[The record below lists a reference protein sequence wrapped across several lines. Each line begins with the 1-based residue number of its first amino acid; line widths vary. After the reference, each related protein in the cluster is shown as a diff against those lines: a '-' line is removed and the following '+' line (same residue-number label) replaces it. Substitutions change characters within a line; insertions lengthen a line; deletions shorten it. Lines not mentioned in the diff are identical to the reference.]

1 MPSTLLPGGLEGNT
15 YDELASGNYS
25 DLATHN
31 YAGPAIIRQVSLSV
45 TFAGVALS
53 DVIQARGEVSADSG
67 WPNCSVFVTAKP
79 ATGNEEDDI
88 SVVAGAGNNVTRFT
102 GKVRRF
108 RPSGFPKSI
117 EMVCSGTLAYAAEW
131 VPPEDIYFDLVWP
144 LGATDQQLVQW
155 ALDQVPGVSYSAPNI
170 AGTGTILGTAK
181 GVHTAFDWPGSA
193 SSVSKTYNWKPGMSA
208 WAYIQQLDRATLYR
222 TYQARDGTI
231 YRVQMIGHP
240 DNTPDFTLA
249 PSDIL
254 DGSSGSRDTERTRNY
269 VVVQGHD
276 YGDGLGPVQGNAFG
290 SNDFQG
296 DGSVPSQRHTESF
309 QAEMIESGVDPETGV
324 WDSNP
329 GLRADQIAALVLPD
343 VDKEFVEASTPSWRD
358 DTHGPGLT
366 CLLDCLDRL
375 AIGEP
380 MWVARHAWEVGDQG
394 WIATYGL
401 TGGGLPQTYTPP
413 PV

>member
-1 MPSTLLPGGLEGNT
+1 MSDYGDLESETYGGLEVFT
-15 YDELASGNYS
+15 YSELESA
-25 DLATHN
+25 AV
-31 YAGPAIIRQVSLSV
+31 RQVSLVV
-45 TFAGVALS
+45 TFAGVTLT

-67 WPNCSVFVTAKP
+67 WPTCSVFVTAKP
-79 ATGNEEDDI
+79 TTGNEEDDI

-117 EMVCSGTLAYAAEW
+117 EMVASGTLAYAAEW
-131 VPPEDIYFDLVWP
+131 VPPQDIDFLEVWP
-144 LGATDQQLVQW
+144 SGATDEQLVQW
-155 ALDQVPGVSYSAPNI
+155 ALDQVPGITYTAGNI
-170 AGTGTILGTAK
+170 AGTGTVLGTAAHS
-181 GVHTAFDWPGSA
+181 GSQSGWAFDWPGA
-193 SSVSKTYNWKPGMSA
+193 LNIYSKTWTWKSGMSA
-208 WAYIQQLDRATLYR
+208 WAYIQNLDRATLYR

-240 DNTPDFTLA
+240 DNTADFTLG
-249 PSDIL
+249 PQDIL
-254 DGSSGSRDTERTRNY
+254 DGASGTRDTERTRNY

-276 YGDGLGPVQGNAFG
+276 YGDGLGPVQGTAAG

-296 DGSVPSQRHTESF
+296 DGTDPNLRHTESY
-309 QAEMIESGVDPETGV
+309 QSNLIESGVDPEDGI

-329 GLRADQIAALVLPD
+329 GLRADELAALILPD
-343 VDKEFVEASTPSWRD
+343 VNKEFVEASVPSWRD
-358 DTHGPGLT
+358 DTHGPGMT

-380 MWVARHAWEVGDQG
+380 MWVARHAWEVGDNG

-401 TGGGLPQTYTPP
+401 TGGGLPQDNPSP